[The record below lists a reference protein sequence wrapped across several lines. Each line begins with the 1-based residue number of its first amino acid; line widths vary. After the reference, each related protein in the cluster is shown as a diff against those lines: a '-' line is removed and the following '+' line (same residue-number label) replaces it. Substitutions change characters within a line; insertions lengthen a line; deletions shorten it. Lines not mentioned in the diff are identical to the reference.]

1 MAKGPGDRQNRL
13 QLGNDGRENLLQMKT
28 RTPEEG
34 LTALTDDAER
44 NRLLAEMAEQ
54 STDMISRHTPED
66 WRFIY
71 VSPAVTH
78 LLGYS
83 VEEIVGMSA
92 YDLYHPD
99 DVEDFRLRAPTV
111 NYDRGLYTHTYRF
124 RCKDGHYTWLE
135 STSRTIRDPQT
146 NEIREILV
154 VSRDATHRI
163 KADKANRRLA
173 RVLESTQDLVIF
185 LNLDFTVSHLNEAA
199 RMALQLEQ
207 TDYSSFPL
215 SWFVTEKGHAQL
227 MAEGIPAA
235 RHSGNWRGELDMRS
249 LKGRRIPVMLELLA
263 HRSLHG
269 DIEYFS
275 LVAHDLTE
283 KKAAEEQLKQYQADI
298 DHASRL
304 VTMGEL
310 ASSLAHELNQPL
322 SAVVNYLRGV
332 ERRFAGQ
339 ERITWSDLELPI
351 SRSIR
356 TALRAGEIIH
366 RMMDFTRK
374 QEPVISDLDLSAL
387 IREMVDFCES
397 TAERHHVRVVCH
409 VPAGLPL
416 VRGDRVQLEQVLL
429 NLIVNAIEA
438 SAQDCA
444 ESFTT
449 VRVEADDQVPGHV
462 CVRVE
467 DQGGG
472 ISESDLPR
480 LFDRFF
486 STKQSGLGMGLA
498 ISRTLVEN
506 LGGELWA
513 ENLPER
519 GARFSFTLDTAD

>member
-1 MAKGPGDRQNRL
+1 
-13 QLGNDGRENLLQMKT
+13 MKKPLPMKN

-66 WRFIY
+66 WLFIY
-71 VSPAVTH
+71 ASPAVTH
-78 LLGYS
+78 LLGYT
-83 VEEIVGMSA
+83 VEEIVGISA

-111 NYDRGLYTHTYRF
+111 SYDRGLYTHTYRF
-124 RCKDGHYTWLE
+124 RCKDGHYIWLE
-135 STSRTIRDPQT
+135 STSRTIRDPET
-146 NEIREILV
+146 NDIREILV

-163 KADKANRRLA
+163 MADKASRRLA

-185 LNLDFTVSHLNEAA
+185 ANLDFTVSHLNEAA
-199 RMALQLEQ
+199 RKALEMECME
-207 TDYSSFPL
+207 YSSFPL
-215 SWFVTEKGHAQL
+215 SRLVTEKGLATL
-227 MAEGIPAA
+227 IDEGFPAA
-235 RHSGNWRGELDMRS
+235 KETGSWRGELAMQNLNAS
-249 LKGRRIPVMLELLA
+249 RIPVLLELLA

-283 KKAAEEQLKQYQADI
+283 KKAAEDQLKQYQAEI

-322 SAVVNYLRGV
+322 SAMVNYLRGI
-332 ERRFAGQ
+332 ERRFADKP
-339 ERITWSDLELPI
+339 TLSWSDIELPI
-351 SRSIR
+351 TRSIR

-374 QEPVISDLDLSAL
+374 QEPVVTRLNLPDL
-387 IREMVDFCES
+387 IGEMINFCES
-397 TAERHHVRVVCH
+397 TAERHNVSVVFE
-409 VPAGLPL
+409 PDLNLPD
-416 VRGDRVQLEQVLL
+416 VKGDRVQLEQVVL
-429 NLIVNAIEA
+429 NLIVNAVEA
-438 SAQDCA
+438 SASADRRDDA
-444 ESFTT
+444 AI
-449 VRVEADDQVPGHV
+449 VRVRVAPHESGQLRVE
-462 CVRVE
+462 VE
-467 DQGGG
+467 DQGRG
-472 ISESDLPR
+472 ISEVDMSR

-486 STKQSGLGMGLA
+486 STKETGLGMGLA
-498 ISRTLVEN
+498 ISRSLVEN

-513 ENLPER
+513 ENLPTG
-519 GARFSFTLDTAD
+519 GARFSFTLNITD

>member
-1 MAKGPGDRQNRL
+1 
-13 QLGNDGRENLLQMKT
+13 MKT

-34 LTALTDDAER
+34 FSALTDDAER

-54 STDMISRHTPED
+54 STDMISRHTPDD

-71 VSPAVTH
+71 ASPAVTH

-111 NYDRGLYTHTYRF
+111 TYDRGLYTHTYRF
-124 RCKDGHYTWLE
+124 RCKDGHYIWLE
-135 STSRTIRDPQT
+135 STSRTIRDPDT
-146 NEIREILV
+146 NDIREILV

-173 RVLESTQDLVIF
+173 RVLESTQDLVVF
-185 LNLDFTVSHLNEAA
+185 VNLDQTVSHLNEAA
-199 RMALQLEQ
+199 RSALGLEQ
-207 TDYSSFPL
+207 IDYTSFEVTRFLTDKGQRLIDGEGFPVAR
-215 SWFVTEKGHAQL
+215 STGH
-227 MAEGIPAA
+227 
-235 RHSGNWRGELDMRS
+235 WRGEVTMRS
-249 LKGRRIPVMLELLA
+249 LEGARIPVLLELLA

-275 LVAHDLTE
+275 IVAHDLTD
-283 KKAAEEQLKQYQADI
+283 KKAAEEQLKQYRAEI

-322 SAVVNYLRGV
+322 SAMVNYLRGI
-332 ERRFAGQ
+332 ERRFAGNDS
-339 ERITWSDLELPI
+339 IAWGDVELPI
-351 SRSIR
+351 TRSIR

-374 QEPVISDLDLSAL
+374 QEPVITSLAL
-387 IREMVDFCES
+387 PELINDMIEFCES
-397 TAERHHVRVVCH
+397 MADRSHVRVITDI
-409 VPAGLPL
+409 PDRLPPVL
-416 VRGDRVQLEQVLL
+416 GDRIQLEQVLL

-438 SAQDCA
+438 SESSEA
-444 ESFTT
+444 ETEPRT
-449 VRVEADDQVPGHV
+449 VRVCVAVQDTDQI
-462 CVRVE
+462 RVSVSDE
-467 DQGGG
+467 GPG
-472 ISESDLPR
+472 ISDDDMSR

-498 ISRTLVEN
+498 ISRSLVEN

-513 ENLPER
+513 TNLSEG
-519 GARFSFTLDTAD
+519 GACFSFTLNTAD

>member
-1 MAKGPGDRQNRL
+1 
-13 QLGNDGRENLLQMKT
+13 MKT

-34 LTALTDDAER
+34 RTALTDDAER

-66 WRFIY
+66 WQFIY

-135 STSRTIRDPQT
+135 STSRTIRDPAS

-163 KADKANRRLA
+163 KADKATRRLA

-185 LNLDFTVSHLNEAA
+185 VNLDLTVSHLNEAA
-199 RMALQLEQ
+199 RMVLKLEQ
-207 TDYSSFPL
+207 TDYSAFPL
-215 SWFVTEKGHAQL
+215 SWFVTEKGFRL
-227 MAEGIPAA
+227 LVDDGLPSA
-235 RHSGNWRGELDMRS
+235 RRSGNWRGELTMRS
-249 LKGRRIPVMLELLA
+249 LKGTRIPVMLELLA

-298 DHASRL
+298 DHAGRL

-322 SAVVNYLRGV
+322 SAMVNYLRGI
-332 ERRFAGQ
+332 ERRFAGSSSLA
-339 ERITWSDLELPI
+339 WSDVELPI
-351 SRSIR
+351 TRSIR

-374 QEPVISDLDLSAL
+374 QEPVVTRLDLAEL
-387 IREMVDFCES
+387 TQDMVDFCES
-397 TAERHHVRVVCH
+397 MAERNNVRLALEVDKE
-409 VPAGLPL
+409 LPP
-416 VRGDRVQLEQVLL
+416 VKGDRIQLEQVLL

-438 SAQDCA
+438 SASSDDDLVASVNISVQQDQNRQL
-444 ESFTT
+444 
-449 VRVEADDQVPGHV
+449 RVQVK
-462 CVRVE
+462 
-467 DQGGG
+467 DQGLG
-472 ISESDLPR
+472 ISESDMSR

-486 STKQSGLGMGLA
+486 STKQAGLGMGLA
-498 ISRTLVEN
+498 ISRSLVEN

-513 ENLPER
+513 ENLPEG
-519 GARFSFTLDTAD
+519 GACFSFTLDIAD

>member
-1 MAKGPGDRQNRL
+1 
-13 QLGNDGRENLLQMKT
+13 MKN

-78 LLGYS
+78 LLGYT
-83 VEEIVGMSA
+83 VEEIVGISA

-135 STSRTIRDPQT
+135 STSRTIRDPET
-146 NEIREILV
+146 NGIREILV
-154 VSRDATHRI
+154 VSRDASHRI

-185 LNLDFTVSHLNEAA
+185 ANLDFTVSHLNEAA
-199 RMALQLEQ
+199 RTALELEH
-207 TDYSSFPL
+207 TDYSASPL
-215 SWFVTEKGHAQL
+215 SWFVTEKGFATL
-227 MAEGIPAA
+227 MDEGFPAA
-235 RHSGNWRGELDMRS
+235 RKTWSWRGELAMRS
-249 LKGRRIPVMLELLA
+249 LNAVRIPVMLELLA

-322 SAVVNYLRGV
+322 AAMVNYLRGI
-332 ERRFAGQ
+332 ERRFAHKA
-339 ERITWSDLELPI
+339 TLSWSDVELPI

-374 QEPVISDLDLSAL
+374 QEPVITSLNLSEL

-397 TAERHHVRVVCH
+397 MAERNNVRIAFEPPSDL
-409 VPAGLPL
+409 PA
-416 VRGDRVQLEQVLL
+416 VRGDKIQLEQVLL

-438 SAQDCA
+438 STSSEDEDVA
-444 ESFTT
+444 T
-449 VRVEADDQVPGHV
+449 VQICVEPCGSSQLRVE
-462 CVRVE
+462 VE
-467 DQGGG
+467 DQGQG
-472 ISESDLPR
+472 ISDADMSR

-486 STKQSGLGMGLA
+486 STKDTGLGMGLA
-498 ISRTLVEN
+498 ISRSLVEN

-513 ENLPER
+513 ENIPAG
-519 GARFSFTLDTAD
+519 GARFSFTLNITD

>member
-1 MAKGPGDRQNRL
+1 
-13 QLGNDGRENLLQMKT
+13 MKA

-34 LTALTDDAER
+34 LSALTDDAER

-71 VSPAVTH
+71 ASPAVKH
-78 LLGYS
+78 LLGYT

-135 STSRTIRDPQT
+135 STSRTIRDPET
-146 NEIREILV
+146 HEIREILV

-185 LNLDFTVSHLNEAA
+185 VNLDHTISHLNEAA
-199 RMALQLEQ
+199 RTALQLEQ

-215 SWFVTEKGHAQL
+215 SWFVNEKGL
-227 MAEGIPAA
+227 ERLLTEGFPAA
-235 RHSGNWRGELDMRS
+235 RSAGNWRGELTMRG
-249 LKGRRIPVMLELLA
+249 LRGARIPVLLELLA

-283 KKAAEEQLKQYQADI
+283 KKAAEEQLKRYQADI

-304 VTMGEL
+304 ITMGEL

-322 SAVVNYLRGV
+322 AAMVNYLRGI
-332 ERRFAGQ
+332 ERRFAGC
-339 ERITWSDLELPI
+339 ESIAWSDLEEPVT
-351 SRSIR
+351 RSIN

-366 RMMDFTRK
+366 RMMNFARK
-374 QEPVISDLDLSAL
+374 QEPQVEALQIRPL
-387 IREMVDFCES
+387 IRDMLDFCES
-397 TAERHHVRVVCH
+397 MAERHHVRLETCMPEAL
-409 VPAGLPL
+409 PA
-416 VRGDRVQLEQVLL
+416 VRADRIQLEQVLL
-429 NLIVNAIEA
+429 NLVVNAIEA
-438 SAQDCA
+438 SGAQDGKTMARVEIRVRPCDGGQILVQVRDQGPGIA
-444 ESFTT
+444 EADMERLFERFFTT
-449 VRVEADDQVPGHV
+449 
-462 CVRVE
+462 
-467 DQGGG
+467 
-472 ISESDLPR
+472 
-480 LFDRFF
+480 
-486 STKQSGLGMGLA
+486 KKSGLGMGLA
-498 ISRTLVEN
+498 ISRSLVEN
-506 LGGELWA
+506 FGGELWA
-513 ENLPER
+513 ENLPQG
-519 GARFSFTLDTAD
+519 GACFSFTLNIAD

>member
-1 MAKGPGDRQNRL
+1 
-13 QLGNDGRENLLQMKT
+13 MKT

-34 LTALTDDAER
+34 RTALTDDAER

-135 STSRTIRDPQT
+135 STSRTIRDPAT

-163 KADKANRRLA
+163 KADKATRRLA

-185 LNLDFTVSHLNEAA
+185 VNLDLTVSHLNEAA
-199 RMALQLEQ
+199 RNALKLEQ
-207 TDYSSFPL
+207 TDYSAFPL
-215 SWFVTEKGHAQL
+215 AWFVTEKGLRLLLDEAF
-227 MAEGIPAA
+227 PSA
-235 RHSGNWRGELDMRS
+235 RKTGHWRGELAMRC
-249 LKGRRIPVMLELLA
+249 LKASRIPVMLELLA

-322 SAVVNYLRGV
+322 SAMVNYLRGI
-332 ERRFAGQ
+332 ERRFAGASSLA
-339 ERITWSDLELPI
+339 WSDLEVPI
-351 SRSIR
+351 TRSIQ

-374 QEPVISDLDLSAL
+374 QEPVVTSLNLPEL
-387 IREMVDFCES
+387 IRDMIEFCES
-397 TAERHHVRVVCH
+397 MAERHNVRLVFE
-409 VPAGLPL
+409 PGFELPP
-416 VRGDRVQLEQVLL
+416 VQGDRIQLEQVLL

-438 SAQDCA
+438 SNSPSEEKVA
-444 ESFTT
+444 T
-449 VRVEADDQVPGHV
+449 VRINVDHHEHRQLRVQVK
-462 CVRVE
+462 
-467 DQGGG
+467 DQGPG
-472 ISESDLPR
+472 ISEADMSR

-486 STKQSGLGMGLA
+486 STKQTGLGMGLA
-498 ISRTLVEN
+498 ISRSLVEN

-513 ENLPER
+513 ENLPEG
-519 GARFSFTLDTAD
+519 GACFSFTLNIAD

>member
-1 MAKGPGDRQNRL
+1 
-13 QLGNDGRENLLQMKT
+13 MKT

-34 LTALTDDAER
+34 FSALTDDAER

-54 STDMISRHTPED
+54 STDMISRHTPDD

-71 VSPAVTH
+71 ASPAVTH
-78 LLGYS
+78 LLGYR

-111 NYDRGLYTHTYRF
+111 TYDRGLYTHTYRF
-124 RCKDGHYTWLE
+124 RCKDGHYIWLE
-135 STSRTIRDPQT
+135 STSRTIRDPDT
-146 NEIREILV
+146 NDIREILV

-173 RVLESTQDLVIF
+173 RVLESTQDLVVF
-185 LNLDFTVSHLNEAA
+185 VNLDQTVSHLNEAA
-199 RMALQLEQ
+199 RKALGLEQ
-207 TDYSSFPL
+207 VDYTSFDVVRFL
-215 SWFVTEKGHAQL
+215 TEKGQRL
-227 MAEGIPAA
+227 LEGEGFPVA
-235 RHSGNWRGELDMRS
+235 RQTGHWRGELAMCS
-249 LKGRRIPVMLELLA
+249 LAGARIPVLLELLA

-275 LVAHDLTE
+275 IVAHDLTD
-283 KKAAEEQLKQYQADI
+283 KKAAEEQLKQYRADI

-322 SAVVNYLRGV
+322 SAMVNYLRGI
-332 ERRFAGQ
+332 ERRFAGR
-339 ERITWSDLELPI
+339 ESIGWNDVEIPIT
-351 SRSIR
+351 RSIR

-374 QEPVISDLDLSAL
+374 QEPVITAL
-387 IREMVDFCES
+387 VLPELIGDMIEFCES
-397 TAERHHVRVVCH
+397 MADRCHVRVVTEM
-409 VPAGLPL
+409 PEQLPL
-416 VRGDRVQLEQVLL
+416 VRGDRIQLEQVLL

-438 SAQDCA
+438 SETAGV
-444 ESFTT
+444 EPKT
-449 VRVEADDQVPGHV
+449 VRLTVTQPASDQIQVSVLDEGP
-462 CVRVE
+462 
-467 DQGGG
+467 G
-472 ISESDLPR
+472 ISEADMSQ
-480 LFDRFF
+480 LFERFF

-498 ISRTLVEN
+498 ISRSLVEN

-513 ENLPER
+513 TNLSEG
-519 GARFSFTLDTAD
+519 GACFSFTLNTAN

>member
-1 MAKGPGDRQNRL
+1 
-13 QLGNDGRENLLQMKT
+13 MKS

-34 LTALTDDAER
+34 LSALTDDAER

-66 WRFIY
+66 WLFIY
-71 VSPAVTH
+71 ASPAVTH

-135 STSRTIRDPQT
+135 STSRTIRDPAT
-146 NEIREILV
+146 NEIQEILV

-185 LNLDFTVSHLNEAA
+185 VNLDLTVSHLNDAA
-199 RMALQLEQ
+199 RKALQLEE
-207 TDYSSFPL
+207 TDYTALALSQFVNDKGMQKLVDEGVPL
-215 SWFVTEKGHAQL
+215 AKATGH
-227 MAEGIPAA
+227 
-235 RHSGNWRGELDMRS
+235 WRGELIM
-249 LKGRRIPVMLELLA
+249 LGVKGKRIPVMLELLV

-283 KKAAEEQLKQYQADI
+283 KKAAEKQLKEYQADI

-322 SAVVNYLRGV
+322 SAIVNYLRGI
-332 ERRFAGQ
+332 ERRFSGAKSISWADV
-339 ERITWSDLELPI
+339 EVPI

-356 TALRAGEIIH
+356 TALRAGEIVH

-374 QEPVISDLDLSAL
+374 QEPEIASLNLPELIRDVMDLCDAMADRNGVQLILEADSDLP
-387 IREMVDFCES
+387 
-397 TAERHHVRVVCH
+397 HVT
-409 VPAGLPL
+409 
-416 VRGDRVQLEQVLL
+416 GDRIQLEQVLM
-429 NLIVNAIEA
+429 NLLVNAIEA
-438 SAQDCA
+438 SHTTA
-444 ESFTT
+444 ETLAKVHIGVKQYESRQL
-449 VRVEADDQVPGHV
+449 RVTIDDEGA
-462 CVRVE
+462 
-467 DQGGG
+467 G
-472 ISESDLPR
+472 IKESDMPR

-498 ISRTLVEN
+498 ISRSLVEN

-513 ENLPER
+513 ENLPKG
-519 GARFSFTLDTAD
+519 GARFSFTLNITD

>member
-1 MAKGPGDRQNRL
+1 
-13 QLGNDGRENLLQMKT
+13 MKT

-34 LTALTDDAER
+34 LSALTDDAER

-71 VSPAVTH
+71 ASPAVTH

-135 STSRTIRDPQT
+135 STSRTIRDPET

-173 RVLESTQDLVIF
+173 RVLESTQDLVVF
-185 LNLDFTVSHLNEAA
+185 LNLDLTVSHLNEAA
-199 RMALQLEQ
+199 RKALQLEQ
-207 TDYSSFPL
+207 TDYSSFAL
-215 SWFVTEKGHAQL
+215 SWFVTEKDLQKLIGKGFPLAKETGH
-227 MAEGIPAA
+227 
-235 RHSGNWRGELDMRS
+235 WRGEVTMRS
-249 LKGRRIPVMLELLA
+249 LQGIRIPVMLELLA

-269 DIEYFS
+269 DIEYYS
-275 LVAHDLTE
+275 IVAHDLTE
-283 KKAAEEQLKQYQADI
+283 KKAAEEQLKQYRADI

-322 SAVVNYLRGV
+322 SAMVNYLRGV
-332 ERRFAGQ
+332 ERRFAGA
-339 ERITWSDLELPI
+339 ENIAWSDVEVPI
-351 SRSIR
+351 TRSIR
-356 TALRAGEIIH
+356 TALRAGDIIH

-374 QEPVISDLDLSAL
+374 QEPVITALDLPEL
-387 IREMVDFCES
+387 IKDVADLCES
-397 TAERHHVRVVCH
+397 MADRSNVRLVFDI
-409 VPAGLPL
+409 VPDLHSVL
-416 VRGDRVQLEQVLL
+416 GDRIQLEQILL

-438 SAQDCA
+438 SENTDDAP
-444 ESFTT
+444 TT
-449 VRVEADDQVPGHV
+449 VQIKVTPYAKDQVL
-462 CVRVE
+462 VRVQDE
-467 DQGGG
+467 GPG
-472 ISESDLPR
+472 ISEEDMAR

-486 STKQSGLGMGLA
+486 STKQAGLGMGLA
-498 ISRTLVEN
+498 ISRSLVEN

-513 ENLPER
+513 ENLPDG
-519 GARFSFTLDTAD
+519 GACFSFTLNIAD

>member
-1 MAKGPGDRQNRL
+1 
-13 QLGNDGRENLLQMKT
+13 MKT

-135 STSRTIRDPQT
+135 STSRTIRDPET

-163 KADKANRRLA
+163 KADKATRRLA

-185 LNLDFTVSHLNEAA
+185 VNLDLTVSHLNEAA
-199 RMALQLEQ
+199 RSTLKLEQ
-207 TDYSSFPL
+207 TDYSAFPL
-215 SWFVTEKGHAQL
+215 AWFVTEKGL
-227 MAEGIPAA
+227 RLLLDEGFPSA
-235 RHSGNWRGELDMRS
+235 RKTGHWRGELTMRS
-249 LKGRRIPVMLELLA
+249 LKAVRIPVMLELLA

-322 SAVVNYLRGV
+322 SAMVNYLRGI
-332 ERRFAGQ
+332 ERRFAGAGSLA
-339 ERITWSDLELPI
+339 WSDIELPI
-351 SRSIR
+351 TRSIR

-374 QEPVISDLDLSAL
+374 QEPVVTSLNLPEL
-387 IREMVDFCES
+387 IRDMIDFCES
-397 TAERHHVRVVCH
+397 MAERHNVRLVFE
-409 VPAGLPL
+409 PGSELPP
-416 VRGDRVQLEQVLL
+416 VRGDRIQLEQVLL

-438 SAQDCA
+438 STAPNEEQV
-444 ESFTT
+444 TT
-449 VRVEADDQVPGHV
+449 VRIRVDQYEGAQL
-462 CVRVE
+462 RIQVE
-467 DQGGG
+467 DQGPG
-472 ISESDLPR
+472 ISEADMFR

-486 STKQSGLGMGLA
+486 STKQAGLGMGLA
-498 ISRTLVEN
+498 ISRSLVEN

-513 ENLPER
+513 ENLPEG
-519 GARFSFTLDTAD
+519 GACFSFTLNIAD

>member
-1 MAKGPGDRQNRL
+1 
-13 QLGNDGRENLLQMKT
+13 MKT

-71 VSPAVTH
+71 ASPAVTH

-124 RCKDGHYTWLE
+124 RHKDGHYTWLE
-135 STSRTIRDPQT
+135 STSRTIRDPDT

-185 LNLDFTVSHLNEAA
+185 VNLDFTISHLNEAA
-199 RMALQLEQ
+199 RVALELEE
-207 TDYSSFPL
+207 TDYSSSALAGFL
-215 SWFVTEKGHAQL
+215 TEKDARQL
-227 MAEGIPAA
+227 MQEGFSSA
-235 RHSGNWRGELDMRS
+235 SQTGYWRGELTMRS
-249 LKGRRIPVMLELLA
+249 LKGGRIPVLLELLA

-322 SAVVNYLRGV
+322 SAMVNFLRGI
-332 ERRFAGQ
+332 ERRFAGK
-339 ERITWSDLELPI
+339 ESLAWSDIELPI
-351 SRSIR
+351 TRSIR
-356 TALRAGEIIH
+356 TALRAGEIVH

-374 QEPVISDLDLSAL
+374 QEPVVTELNLAAL
-387 IREMVDFCES
+387 IRDMIDFCES
-397 TAERHHVRVVCH
+397 MADRHSVRLVFEIDH
-409 VPAGLPL
+409 DLPL
-416 VRGDRVQLEQVLL
+416 VLGDRIQLEQVLL

-438 SAQDCA
+438 SGSPAA
-444 ESFTT
+444 EQFST
-449 VRVEADDQVPGHV
+449 VRISVAKDKGRQLRVQVK
-462 CVRVE
+462 
-467 DQGGG
+467 DQGAG
-472 ISESDLPR
+472 ISEADMSR

-486 STKQSGLGMGLA
+486 STKQTGLGMGLA
-498 ISRTLVEN
+498 ISRSLVEN

-513 ENLPER
+513 DNLPEG
-519 GARFSFTLDTAD
+519 GACFSFTLNIAD

>member
-1 MAKGPGDRQNRL
+1 MII
-13 QLGNDGRENLLQMKT
+13 KT
-28 RTPEEG
+28 HTPEEG

-83 VEEIVGMSA
+83 VEEIVGISA

-99 DVEDFRLRAPTV
+99 DVADFRLRAPTV

-135 STSRTIRDPQT
+135 STSRTIRDPDT
-146 NEIREILV
+146 HDIREILV

-163 KADKANRRLA
+163 KADKATRRLA

-185 LNLDFTVSHLNEAA
+185 VNLDLTVSHLNEAA
-199 RMALQLEQ
+199 RCTLKLEQ
-207 TDYSSFPL
+207 TDCSTFPL
-215 SWFVTEKGHAQL
+215 TWLVTEKGLRLLLDEGFPSAQKT
-227 MAEGIPAA
+227 G
-235 RHSGNWRGELDMRS
+235 HWRGELTMRS
-249 LKGRRIPVMLELLA
+249 LKAARIPVVLELLA

-283 KKAAEEQLKQYQADI
+283 KKAAEEQLKQYQANI
-298 DHASRL
+298 NHASRL

-322 SAVVNYLRGV
+322 SAMVNYLRGI
-332 ERRFAGQ
+332 ERRFAGATSL
-339 ERITWSDLELPI
+339 TWSDVELPI
-351 SRSIR
+351 TRSIR

-374 QEPVISDLDLSAL
+374 QEPVITNLNLPEL
-387 IREMVDFCES
+387 IRDMIDFCES
-397 TAERHHVRVVCH
+397 MAERHNVRPVFEPGAV
-409 VPAGLPL
+409 LPS
-416 VRGDRVQLEQVLL
+416 VRGDRIQLEQVLL

-438 SAQDCA
+438 STSPNEEQT
-444 ESFTT
+444 TT
-449 VRVEADDQVPGHV
+449 VRISVKHHEGQKLRVQ
-462 CVRVE
+462 VE
-467 DQGGG
+467 DQGPG
-472 ISESDLPR
+472 ISEADMAL

-486 STKQSGLGMGLA
+486 STKQTGLGMGLA
-498 ISRTLVEN
+498 ISRSLVEN

-513 ENLPER
+513 ENLPEG
-519 GARFSFTLDTAD
+519 GACFSFTLNIAD

>member
-1 MAKGPGDRQNRL
+1 MAKGSGDRQNGVR
-13 QLGNDGRENLLQMKT
+13 QGNQSTRNLLIMKN

-83 VEEIVGMSA
+83 VEEIVGLSA

-135 STSRTIRDPQT
+135 STSRTIRDPET
-146 NEIREILV
+146 NDIREILV

-185 LNLDFTVSHLNEAA
+185 ANLDLTVSHLNEAA
-199 RMALQLEQ
+199 RKALELEH
-207 TDYSSFPL
+207 TDYSAFAL
-215 SWFVTEKGHAQL
+215 SWFVTEKGLAIL
-227 MAEGIPAA
+227 MDEGFPSAKKTG
-235 RHSGNWRGELDMRS
+235 SWRGELTMRS
-249 LKGRRIPVMLELLA
+249 LKASRIPVLLELLV

-275 LVAHDLTE
+275 LVAHDLSE

-322 SAVVNYLRGV
+322 SALVNYLRGI
-332 ERRFAGQ
+332 ERRFADKS
-339 ERITWSDLELPI
+339 TLLWSDVEVPI
-351 SRSIR
+351 TRSIR

-374 QEPVISDLDLSAL
+374 QEPVITRLDLPEL
-387 IREMVDFCES
+387 IGEMIDFCES
-397 TAERHHVRVVCH
+397 MAERHNVRLVFDLDSSL
-409 VPAGLPL
+409 PA
-416 VRGDRVQLEQVLL
+416 VKGDRIQLEQVLL

-438 SAQDCA
+438 SASSDDD
-444 ESFTT
+444 EVTT
-449 VRVEADDQVPGHV
+449 VRIGVDVHEGGQLRVK
-462 CVRVE
+462 VE
-467 DQGGG
+467 DQGQG
-472 ISESDLPR
+472 ISDLDMSR

-486 STKQSGLGMGLA
+486 STKETGLGMGLA
-498 ISRTLVEN
+498 ISRSLVEN

-513 ENLPER
+513 ENIPEG
-519 GARFSFTLDTAD
+519 GARFSFTLNITD